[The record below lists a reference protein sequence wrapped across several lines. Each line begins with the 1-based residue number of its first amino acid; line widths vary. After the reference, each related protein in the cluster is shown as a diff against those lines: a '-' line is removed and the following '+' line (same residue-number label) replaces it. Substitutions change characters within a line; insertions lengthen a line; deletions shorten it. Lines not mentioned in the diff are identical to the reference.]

1 MAAPT
6 FVDKDTELGATQTT
20 VAFTWVN
27 IIGEADDDVAIAFL
41 YGEAAANPTGV
52 PTGWTLYHTFD
63 QSTGG
68 FKYRA
73 HVYWRRRAG
82 DTGAVTFT
90 FAGSVWRSGVMC
102 VYRNPIT
109 TETPLLPSTP
119 DDDIEAA
126 QNTEPSHAGIT
137 VARSNSA
144 LLFGTWG
151 FAASGVTTAPTGYT
165 ERTDVDEE
173 THVWDDLTVTAGAT
187 GAVAAD
193 LVNPEYASSIL
204 IELITEAAAGGGA
217 TVKDIIGGG
226 IIPWAR

>member
-6 FVDKDTELGATQTT
+6 FVDKDTDLGATSTS
-20 VAFTWVN
+20 VAFSWAN
-27 IIGEADDDVAIAFL
+27 ITGEADDDVAIAFL

-52 PTGWTLYHTFD
+52 QANWTLYHTFD

-82 DTGAVTFT
+82 DTGTVTFT
-90 FAGSVWRSGVMC
+90 FAGSVWRAGVMS
-102 VYRNPIT
+102 VWRPANPG
-109 TETPLLPSTP
+109 ENPLLPSTP

-137 VARSNSA
+137 VARANSGLIFA
-144 LLFGTWG
+144 TWNFLDTG
-151 FAASGVTTAPTGYT
+151 ITTSPTGYT
-165 ERTDVDEE
+165 RRDDVNEVV
-173 THVWDDLTVTAGAT
+173 HVWDDLTVTAGAT

-193 LVNPEYASSIL
+193 LVDPEYASSIL
-204 IELITEAAAGGGA
+204 IEMITEAAAGGGP
-217 TVKDIIGGG
+217 TVRPLTALGVGN
-226 IIPWAR
+226 